1 MIFCKALDK
10 SFETKDAMFKE
21 LNERKEELF
30 ALKKAAIK
38 ETDGIDLSILKS
50 SAEKAAGERKLAIGD
65 TVSNVINTTNYFDS
79 HEDVHGPN
87 VWDKSVEEQQGL
99 VYHVADH
106 ELKSGKVVSYPNEVK
121 MVLKQMSWRDLGL
134 NVDGITTALIYES
147 LMTDKTNPDVF
158 KAYRDK
164 APVQHSI
171 RMQYVNIKLAVND
184 PEYKEGFALYN
195 TILPTIINRA
205 KVEENG
211 YFFYVSEA
219 KIYKEGSTVL
229 FGSNDITPFLGFKNT
244 LEEPQESTQK
254 EPSFDFLA
262 ACKGF
267 KLSNN

>member
-10 SFETKDAMFKE
+10 SFDTKESMFKE
-21 LNERKEELF
+21 LLERKEELF

-38 ETDGIDLSILKS
+38 ETDGCDLNIMKT
-50 SAEKAAGERKLAIGD
+50 SATKADQERKLAIGD
-65 TVSNVINTTNYFDS
+65 IVSNVINTTNYLDS
-79 HEDVHGPN
+79 HDDVHLST
-87 VWDKSVEEQQGL
+87 VWDKTVDEQQGK

-106 ELKSGKVVSYPNEVK
+106 ELKSGKVVSYPNEVT
-121 MVLKQMSWRDLGL
+121 MSLKQMSWRDLGI
-134 NVDGITTALIYES
+134 NADGVTVALIYDS

-171 RMQYVNIKLAVND
+171 RMQYVNIKLALND
-184 PEYKEGFALYN
+184 PESKDAYALYLG
-195 TILPTIINRA
+195 TLPQILNRDKA
-205 KVEENG
+205 EEQG
-211 YFFYVSEA
+211 YFFVVSEA

-244 LEEPQESTQK
+244 QEEPSKDTPN

-267 KLSNN
+267 KL